1 MRKLRP
7 REVCWLAQG
16 RAVNLWPGQGKI
28 PAECSFHNTK
38 FHQFGWFIFWL
49 SVCTAWTGIVP
60 SINGPESAPAEEMKG
75 GLAWIKRSGFS
86 FQLGCMTL
94 GKSFCLFFFFLSH
107 FHNYKNESWP
117 RSEDKFYLWPSP
129 KDWRSCL
136 QHCVGRIWR
145 GIQLSRKEGHDL
157 LPLAQVQEHGW
168 RRVRYCLTWTR
179 CFLFFFFLI
188 FIYFWLH
195 WVLVATCRTFPCS
208 VWALWLWLV
217 GSRVPGL
224 SSRPA

>member
-1 MRKLRP
+1 M
-7 REVCWLAQG
+7 V
-16 RAVNLWPGQGKI
+16 
-28 PAECSFHNTK
+28 
-38 FHQFGWFIFWL
+38 L
-49 SVCTAWTGIVP
+49 SQHLPKKWKVDL
-60 SINGPESAPAEEMKG
+60 PESKDLVSASSWAVWPWASPS
-75 GLAWIKRSGFS
+75 AS
-86 FQLGCMTL
+86 
-94 GKSFCLFFFFLSH
+94 FFFFLSH

-129 KDWRSCL
+129 KNWRSCL

>member
-1 MRKLRP
+1 MHLCPCNFLFYRNKHI
-7 REVCWLAQG
+7 CIHNKKK
-16 RAVNLWPGQGKI
+16 NLI
-28 PAECSFHNTK
+28 YL
-38 FHQFGWFIFWL
+38 IL
-49 SVCTAWTGIVP
+49 YDL
-60 SINGPESAPAEEMKG
+60 GPVLLP
-75 GLAWIKRSGFS
+75 
-86 FQLGCMTL
+86 
-94 GKSFCLFFFFLSH
+94 LFFFFLSH

-168 RRVRYCLTWTR
+168 RRVRYLPHMDKM
-179 CFLFFFFLI
+179 LSFFFFLM
-188 FIYFWLH
+188 FIYFLLH

-208 VWALWLWLV
+208 MWAL
-217 GSRVPGL
+217 
-224 SSRPA
+224 